1 MTSREAMIDSAIV
14 LFRRQGVADTSM
26 RDIVEHSG
34 APRGSLYHHFPG
46 GKDQLAGEATAR
58 AGVIIASLLDGL
70 AGQEPGEAVASFV
83 GYWRRALTSADFA
96 DGCPAAA
103 AALSSEPSA
112 RKAAGEAFTT
122 WETSLAAALTSRGR
136 TSGQAA
142 GLATLVVASVEGAL
156 ILARAQGTDEP
167 LRQVGQQLG
176 ALLA

>member
-1 MTSREAMIDSAIV
+1 MTSRDAMLDSAIV
-14 LFRRQGVADTSM
+14 LFRERGVADTSM

-58 AGVIIASLLDGL
+58 AGAFIASLLEDL
-70 AGQEPGEAVASFV
+70 AWQEPTEAVASFV

-103 AALSSEPSA
+103 AALSTEPSA
-112 RKAAGEAFTT
+112 RKSAGEAFRT
-122 WETSLAAALTSRGR
+122 WETSLATALTSRGR
-136 TSGQAA
+136 PPEQAA

-156 ILARAQGTDEP
+156 IMARAGGTDEP
-167 LRQVGQQLG
+167 LRRVGDQLG